1 MEAENGSLEDEFS
14 RQKGPFSTSRIVG
27 KKDGNKSKLQ
37 STVAQTIFQ
46 SFSSCFFFPHLTQTP
61 NTDYCNLQLT
71 QTYSNNQVVFCHC
84 SF

>member
-46 SFSSCFFFPHLTQTP
+46 SFSSCFFSLT
-61 NTDYCNLQLT
+61 
-71 QTYSNNQVVFCHC
+71 
-84 SF
+84 